1 MTRRGRDASSLV
13 ASTPI
18 GSLASG
24 SVGGMGEC
32 SALGTGEKEF
42 VLVAR
47 GPKRKDMQ
55 LMPVNLHIVPKL
67 QVNKS
72 EVNRTL
78 NGRYASEVR
87 RPATNAKLKWCKRK
101 QMKLERPYSLFKVSY
116 GASTCVTG

>member
-1 MTRRGRDASSLV
+1 ME
-13 ASTPI
+13 
-18 GSLASG
+18 
-24 SVGGMGEC
+24 EC

-72 EVNRTL
+72 EVNR
-78 NGRYASEVR
+78 YAREVR